1 MYQYK
6 GLDET
11 IAAIATP
18 TGSGGIGI
26 VRISGKEAL
35 RIADVVFHPKGSTKP
50 SQAVGFTVHYGWVK
64 TSDGEIIDEVLLT
77 LMRSPKSYTGED
89 VVEISC
95 HGGWAVVRLVLE
107 EILKAGARLAEPGEF
122 TKRAF
127 LSGRIDLTQ
136 AEAVLDVIRA
146 RTETFVRV
154 SQNQLKGELSTQVA
168 NIREALMSVYTTL
181 EAFINFPEDDIQS
194 QAKDDIYKRIE
205 EQNTQIQKLLASAN
219 NGRLL
224 KEGMRVVLCGKPNVG
239 KSSLLNALLK
249 QQRAIVTHIAG
260 TTRDI
265 LEEEAQI
272 KGIPLN
278 LIDTAG
284 ILEPRDLIEEEAIKR
299 SHLYIQNADLVLL
312 VLDNSTGVEEQDRIL
327 IKQLQDR
334 NCIVVINK
342 YDLPSKLATSSLSFK
357 KIVKVCATKGD
368 GLDALEE
375 TIIKSVWQGDTIDSH
390 GVLVSNLRHIQGF
403 KQANLELQAALGLMD
418 DDLSIEFISE
428 HIKTAVNH
436 LDSVLGRNIDEDL
449 LESIFS
455 EFCIGK

>member
-6 GLDET
+6 GLEDT

-26 VRISGKEAL
+26 VRISGKEAIA
-35 RIADVVFHPKGSTKP
+35 IADAIFHPKGTIKP
-50 SQAVGFTVHYGWVK
+50 SQAKGFTVHYGWVK
-64 TSDGEIIDEVLLT
+64 KSNNEIIDEVLLT
-77 LMRSPKSYTGED
+77 LMRNPKSYTGED
-89 VVEISC
+89 VVEMSC

-107 EILKAGARLAEPGEF
+107 EILKAGARIAEPGEF

-127 LSGRIDLTQ
+127 LNGRIDLTQ

-146 RTETFVRV
+146 RTESFVRV
-154 SQNQLKGELSTQVA
+154 SQNQLKGELSTQVL
-168 NIREALMSVYTTL
+168 NMREALMSVYTTL
-181 EAFINFPEDDIQS
+181 EAFINFPEDDIQT
-194 QAKDDIYKRIE
+194 QAKDDIYQRIE
-205 EQNTQIQKLLASAN
+205 IQNNQIQKLLATAN

-260 TTRDI
+260 TTRDV

-299 SHLYIQNADLVLL
+299 SYLYIQNADLVLL
-312 VLDNSTGVEEQDRIL
+312 VLDNTTGVEEQDRLL
-327 IKQLQDR
+327 IEQLKDR

-342 YDLPSKLATSSLSFK
+342 YDLPSKLATSSLAFE
-357 KIVKVCATKGD
+357 KIVKVSAIKGS
-368 GLDALEE
+368 GLDVLED
-375 TIIKSVWQGDTIDSH
+375 TIIKSVWQGDAMDSQ
-390 GVLVSNLRHIQGF
+390 GVLVSNLRHIQSF
-403 KQANLELQAALGLMD
+403 KQVNLELQAALGLMD